1 MIVVILIAVFICV
14 GQEALADIYH
24 YVNEDGIECFTD
36 APLNNKATIIM
47 KERRRPLLATIRSK
61 IPPHL
66 SATGIAEKI
75 GTNRL
80 DMSDS
85 LSDKGM
91 SLPVRG
97 KITSVSGIRHDP
109 IDGKLRHHNGVDIAT
124 PQGTPV
130 KPVASGKVLFS
141 GTRPGYGNIV
151 IIEHNDG
158 TITLYAHNSVN
169 LATEGEYIE
178 KGTTIALSGSTG
190 RSTGPHLHFEAWK
203 DGDNITSTFMPGENG
218 SRTNA
223 VAANRAEDRIMRII
237 QADGTLLF
245 TNLR

>member
-1 MIVVILIAVFICV
+1 MVVAILLAVFICV
-14 GQEALADIYH
+14 GQEALADIYR

-36 APLNNKATIIM
+36 APSNNKATIIM
-47 KERRRPLLATIRSK
+47 KERREPRLDITRPK

-75 GTNRL
+75 GTKHL
-80 DMSDS
+80 DMSES
-85 LSDKGM
+85 ISGKGM
-91 SLPVRG
+91 SLPLRG
-97 KITSVSGIRHDP
+97 TITSLSGLRHDP

-169 LATEGEYIE
+169 LATEGEYTE
-178 KGTTIALSGSTG
+178 RGSTIALSGSTG

-218 SRTNA
+218 TRTNA
-223 VAANRAEDRIMRII
+223 VAANRAEDHIMRII